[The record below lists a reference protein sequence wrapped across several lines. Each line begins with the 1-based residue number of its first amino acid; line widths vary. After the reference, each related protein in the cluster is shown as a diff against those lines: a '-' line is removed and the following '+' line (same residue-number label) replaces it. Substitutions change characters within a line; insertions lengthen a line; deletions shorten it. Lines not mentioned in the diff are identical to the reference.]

1 MKTRQNI
8 YSNVPKAY
16 EVLIEMEKFISK
28 IDLDKKLKE
37 LMKIRASQINKCA
50 YCLEMHIEDALKI
63 GEEAK
68 RIYALSAWHESPY
81 FSDEERAVLEL
92 TEQVTEISKNGLSD
106 EVYENLKNYFS
117 EKQIAEMIILL
128 GQINFWNRIN
138 VASKQ
143 IYKSNEVK

>member
-68 RIYALSAWHESPY
+68 RIYALSAWQESPY
-81 FSDEERAVLEL
+81 FSDEERAVLEF

-138 VASKQ
+138 VTSKQ
-143 IYKSNEVK
+143 VYKSDEVK